1 MKIAFRCLLFSAC
14 LAAAAAGCG
23 DTESPVAPSSSPA
36 AGGVSPLGAPPLV
49 PVSTDAAGVSG
60 GGGGGI
66 DHLAPG
72 GNGFNAYDF
81 FAGYDGGMLSLALVE
96 DEMRSMREASK
107 PHRMRRVTVGHC
119 PVEPHHALQSCGTA
133 LWTGRV
139 RLAGRVE
146 LDPIALPACE
156 GWVVVHADELFDDV
170 RDGWR
175 NAPCPAAGGG
185 AVGSDGSGDGWP
197 DYPKPEQPE
206 QPEETVQST
215 VDATISAAGGLVAGR
230 GQLDVVHVLDLFEGT
245 EGTDGDDYRPASSDP
260 TVATVE
266 MTNNPRVRVTPVG
279 AGTATIEV
287 VFLKTGARAEFSVTV
302 SAPPPT
308 TTTPAPAVTNGPP
321 VITDP
326 GAMTFFPGET
336 ITSFPVTVTDP
347 DGADTVTVT
356 VEGLPDGL
364 TWSGG
369 MVSGT
374 VSSSAAGQGYP
385 AEQDYTVAIEAT
397 DGVNEP
403 VTASFTI
410 KVITTW
416 ILLVDSFDAARNLG
430 RTGAGPDAGNF
441 SLRWVRWY
449 YDASDPTTTITQA
462 YADAG
467 FHGGGTDARGCR
479 HTGPPPSRS
488 PIHEGARRPNET
500 DYTTGTGTRVLTPR
514 DHANSRLPVRRLD
527 SNGNEIP
534 RVRSGY
540 GDTNINLWTV
550 SFTRTS
556 VTRFTTLCTN
566 NAGWTGDIYY
576 TDVPLPPTP

>member
-1 MKIAFRCLLFSAC
+1 
-14 LAAAAAGCG
+14 
-23 DTESPVAPSSSPA
+23 
-36 AGGVSPLGAPPLV
+36 
-49 PVSTDAAGVSG
+49 
-60 GGGGGI
+60 
-66 DHLAPG
+66 
-72 GNGFNAYDF
+72 
-81 FAGYDGGMLSLALVE
+81 MLSLALVE

-119 PVEPHHALQSCGTA
+119 PVEPHHALQSCGRA
-133 LWTGRV
+133 LWTGQV

-197 DYPKPEQPE
+197 DYPEPEKPE

-230 GQLDVVHVLDLFEGT
+230 GQWDVVHVIDLFEGT
-245 EGTDGDDYRPASSDP
+245 EGTDGDDYRPTSSDP

-279 AGTATIEV
+279 AGTATIQV
-287 VFLKTGARAEFSVTV
+287 VFLKTGARVEFSVTV
-302 SAPPPT
+302 SAPP
-308 TTTPAPAVTNGPP
+308 TPAPPAPPAPTDAGPP

-326 GAMTFFPGET
+326 GAMTFSPGST

-374 VSSSAAGQGYP
+374 VSSSAAVR
-385 AEQDYTVAIEAT
+385 DYRVTITAN
-397 DGVNEP
+397 DGVNDP
-403 VTASFTI
+403 VTAEFTI
-410 KVITTW
+410 TVITTW
-416 ILLVDSFDAARNLG
+416 ILLADSLTVDRGNMGFPG
-430 RTGAGPDAGNF
+430 YPFQGAGPDSGTWP
-441 SLRWVRWY
+441 LRWVRWY
-449 YDASDPTTTITQA
+449 YATDDPSWTIVQF
-462 YADAG
+462 Y
-467 FHGGGTDARGCR
+467 
-479 HTGPPPSRS
+479 S
-488 PIHEGARRPNET
+488 EGSWA
-500 DYTTGTGTRVLTPR
+500 TGTGSVAAGCNVEAPRVPGMDVPLWGRRPGSGQGYALERGAELLTG
-514 DHANSRLPVRRLD
+514 DTSDTAIRRQD
-527 SNGNEIP
+527 ANGNDIS
-534 RVRSGY
+534 RVPTGY
-540 GDTNINLWTV
+540 MDDAARLWTMRIQ
-550 SFTRTS
+550 RTH
-556 VTRFTTLCTN
+556 TRFTSRCSN
-566 NAGWTGDIYY
+566 QDNVEGFIYFM
-576 TDVPLPPTP
+576 TVPLPPTG